1 MPNIFPPHEGTA
13 HRATWLAWPFD
24 EQQWR
29 GRLEAARLEYAKFVE
44 AIASVEQVELLV
56 NDDESEA
63 SARHHLRAL
72 LGTRAVAMVG
82 AAGCC
87 ESGTACDGSSFVGV
101 SPRLHRCPINDIW
114 LRDSGPIF
122 LKQDGQVIGGVH
134 RFNAWGGK
142 FAYEKDALI
151 GNAICQLGSISVRR
165 TPLTLEGGAFE
176 FNGARDVL
184 TTLPCLLGPTRNPGL
199 SQAEIESKLS
209 EHFGV
214 SRWTWL
220 EYGLEGD
227 HTDGHIDTLVR
238 FVDQRRVLACTSDVS
253 DANYQGLQGNISQL
267 LAAGYEVIEL
277 PIPST
282 PRYIDNVR
290 LPETY
295 ANYYLPNGLV
305 LVPQYG
311 DANDQQALEII
322 QRAFPD
328 RKVIGL
334 SSRVL
339 ITGGG
344 SFHCLSQQEP
354 LAS

>member
-24 EQQWR
+24 DQQWR

-44 AIASVEQVELLV
+44 AIASVEQVELLI

-63 SARHHLRAL
+63 SAKHHLRSL
-72 LGTRAVAMVG
+72 LETRAIAMVG
-82 AAGCC
+82 GPSSSEPGRA
-87 ESGTACDGSSFVGV
+87 SSGSSFTGIT
-101 SPRLHRCPINDIW
+101 PRLHRCPINDVW

-122 LKQDGQVIGGVH
+122 LKEDGEVIGGVH

-142 FAYEKDALI
+142 FEHDKDALI
-151 GNAICQLGSISVRR
+151 GSTICQLGELSVRR

-176 FNGARDVL
+176 FNGAKDVL

-199 SQAEIESKLS
+199 TQAEIESKLS

-214 SRWTWL
+214 TRWTWL

-238 FVDQRRVLACTSDVS
+238 FVDERRVLACSCPAS
-253 DANYQGLQGNISQL
+253 DANYAGLQSNIAQL
-267 LAAGYEVIEL
+267 VAAGYEVIEL
-277 PIPST
+277 PIPAT
-282 PRYIDNVR
+282 ARYIDDVR

-311 DANDQQALEII
+311 DANDGQALEII
-322 QRAFPD
+322 QRAFPE
-328 RKVIGL
+328 RKVVGL
-334 SSRVL
+334 WSKAI

-354 LAS
+354 LAG